1 MSDQKQVKDL
11 QKAIIQRA
19 RDLAEEHVNQGELI
33 RNRIMHDVHDK
44 VQIMEKKELLSAQ
57 ENADREFHRLVQ
69 ANELRMQAELD
80 RNRWGLVQSIME
92 TVRLKVASLNQDK
105 PVYRRILLDLLGCGL
120 AELRQNS
127 VVAHLNA
134 DDHQQFASEWDEF
147 TAALDTQVALADEH
161 CECSGGVRV
170 YSSDGDMM
178 VDNTFEGI
186 IARRQDELMRVV
198 FERLFSQVPAIGG
211 SNHG

>member
-1 MSDQKQVKDL
+1 MSDQKQVKEL

-19 RDLAEEHVNQGELI
+19 RDLAEEHVNQGALI
-33 RNRIMHDVHDK
+33 RNRIMHEVHDK

-80 RNRWGLVQSIME
+80 RNRWGLVQSLMD

-105 PVYRRILLDLLGCGL
+105 PAYRQILLGLLHSGL
-120 AELRQNS
+120 GELGQSS

-134 DDHQQFASEWDEF
+134 NDHQLFASEWAEF
-147 TAALDTQVALADEH
+147 TADLEVQVALADEA
-161 CECSGGVRV
+161 CECSGGVRI
-170 YSSDGDMM
+170 YSRDGDMM

-186 IARRQDELMRVV
+186 IARRQDELMRIV
-198 FERLFSQVPAIGG
+198 FERLFSQVPAIGV